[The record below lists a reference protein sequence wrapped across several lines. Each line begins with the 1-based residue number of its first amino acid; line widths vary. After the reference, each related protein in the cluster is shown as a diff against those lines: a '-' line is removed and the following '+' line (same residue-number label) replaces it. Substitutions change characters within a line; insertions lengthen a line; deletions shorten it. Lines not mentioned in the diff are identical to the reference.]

1 MHICD
6 CNDDGL
12 LGIVPI
18 FLMMLLTS
26 FRLHSIFL
34 IGDLMFDEVS
44 CLNRLLDSLY
54 SFSF

>member
-1 MHICD
+1 MRICD

-12 LGIVPI
+12 LGIVPN